1 MSKPRHAD
9 KDSAPTSSGPKQ
21 IHHLS
26 NYIFLF
32 LLAVFLIAV
41 YTFLLQ
47 KSYSTSTLEA
57 NVDQN
62 ITVPMPS
69 TNLFPTLLPGTTLR
83 TSTRLMIC
91 PLSSIRHFKL
101 L

>member
-1 MSKPRHAD
+1 MSKPKHAD

-62 ITVPMPS
+62 ITCSDAIHKLVS
-69 TNLFPTLLPGTTLR
+69 NTFTGTTLR

-91 PLSSIRHFKL
+91 PLSGIRHFKL